1 MQDSILMT
9 IRKLVCGNPYAD
21 HFDTDLLV
29 HINACFSILNQLGVG
44 PENGFV
50 VTDETQSWSSYI
62 ADNYILNMVKTYVTL
77 KVKKIFDPP
86 LTSSVLEAM
95 DKDGVQ
101 LVRRHTGGGA
111 VYHAAGSFPAD
122 SKIGDGVGIYAVH
135 PYQKWRVHDGG
146 RPALL

>member
-29 HINACFSILNQLGVG
+29 HINACFSVLNQLGVG

-95 DKDGVQ
+95 DKEISQ
-101 LVRRHTGGGA
+101 LEWRLNVAVDPIKPASTSKTTARRRSRKTN
-111 VYHAAGSFPAD
+111 
-122 SKIGDGVGIYAVH
+122 
-135 PYQKWRVHDGG
+135 
-146 RPALL
+146 

>member
-1 MQDSILMT
+1 VEEISVKEDIMQDSILMT
-9 IRKLVCGNPYAD
+9 IRKLVCGDPYAD

-62 ADNYILNMVKTYVTL
+62 ADNHILNMVKTYITL
-77 KVKKIFDPP
+77 KVRVIFDPP

-95 DKDGVQ
+95 NKEISQ
-101 LVRRHTGGGA
+101 LEWRLNVA
-111 VYHAAGSFPAD
+111 VDPAT
-122 SKIGDGVGIYAVH
+122 
-135 PYQKWRVHDGG
+135 
-146 RPALL
+146 

>member
-9 IRKLVCGNPYAD
+9 IRKLVCGDPYAD

-44 PENGFV
+44 PESGFV
-50 VTDETQSWSSYI
+50 VTDETQSWSSYV
-62 ADNYILNMVKTYVTL
+62 ADNRTLNMVKTYVTL

-95 DKDGVQ
+95 DKEISQ
-101 LVRRHTGGGA
+101 LEWRLNVAVDPVKPTSTSKTTARRRSRKTN
-111 VYHAAGSFPAD
+111 
-122 SKIGDGVGIYAVH
+122 
-135 PYQKWRVHDGG
+135 
-146 RPALL
+146 

>member
-9 IRKLVCGNPYAD
+9 IRKLVCGDPYAD

-44 PENGFV
+44 PESGFV
-50 VTDETQSWSSYI
+50 VTDETQSWSSYV
-62 ADNYILNMVKTYVTL
+62 ADNRILNMVKTYVTL

-95 DKDGVQ
+95 DKEISQ
-101 LVRRHTGGGA
+101 LEWRLNVAVDPIKPTSTSKTTARRRSHKTN
-111 VYHAAGSFPAD
+111 
-122 SKIGDGVGIYAVH
+122 
-135 PYQKWRVHDGG
+135 
-146 RPALL
+146 

>member
-1 MQDSILMT
+1 MT

-50 VTDETQSWSSYI
+50 VTDETQSWSSYS
-62 ADNYILNMVKTYVTL
+62 DNDRVLNMVKTYVTL

-95 DKDGVQ
+95 DKEISQ
-101 LVRRHTGGGA
+101 LEWRLNVA
-111 VYHAAGSFPAD
+111 VDPAT
-122 SKIGDGVGIYAVH
+122 
-135 PYQKWRVHDGG
+135 
-146 RPALL
+146 

>member
-1 MQDSILMT
+1 MQDIMQDSILMT

-50 VTDETQSWSSYI
+50 VTDETQNWSSYI

-95 DKDGVQ
+95 DKEISQ
-101 LVRRHTGGGA
+101 LEWRLNVAVDPVKSTSTSKTTARRRSHKTN
-111 VYHAAGSFPAD
+111 
-122 SKIGDGVGIYAVH
+122 
-135 PYQKWRVHDGG
+135 
-146 RPALL
+146 

>member
-44 PENGFV
+44 PENGFI

-95 DKDGVQ
+95 DKEISQ
-101 LVRRHTGGGA
+101 LEWRLNVAVDPSKPTSTSKTTARRRSRKTN
-111 VYHAAGSFPAD
+111 
-122 SKIGDGVGIYAVH
+122 
-135 PYQKWRVHDGG
+135 
-146 RPALL
+146 

>member
-44 PENGFV
+44 PESGFV
-50 VTDETQSWSSYI
+50 VTDETQSWSSYV

-77 KVKKIFDPP
+77 KVKKVFDPP

-95 DKDGVQ
+95 DKEISQ
-101 LVRRHTGGGA
+101 LEWRLNVAVDPVKSTSTSKTTARRRSRKTN
-111 VYHAAGSFPAD
+111 
-122 SKIGDGVGIYAVH
+122 
-135 PYQKWRVHDGG
+135 
-146 RPALL
+146 

>member
-95 DKDGVQ
+95 DKEISQ
-101 LVRRHTGGGA
+101 LEWRLNVAVDPVKPTSTSKTTARRRSHKTN
-111 VYHAAGSFPAD
+111 
-122 SKIGDGVGIYAVH
+122 
-135 PYQKWRVHDGG
+135 
-146 RPALL
+146 

>member
-9 IRKLVCGNPYAD
+9 IRKLVCGDPYAD

-44 PENGFV
+44 PESGFV

-77 KVKKIFDPP
+77 KVKKVFDPP

-95 DKDGVQ
+95 DKEISQ
-101 LVRRHTGGGA
+101 LEWRLNVAVDPVKPTSTSKTTARRRSRKTN
-111 VYHAAGSFPAD
+111 
-122 SKIGDGVGIYAVH
+122 
-135 PYQKWRVHDGG
+135 
-146 RPALL
+146 

>member
-9 IRKLVCGNPYAD
+9 IRKLVCGDPYAD

-44 PENGFV
+44 PESGFV
-50 VTDETQSWSSYI
+50 VTDETQSWSSYV
-62 ADNYILNMVKTYVTL
+62 ADNRTLNIVKTYVTL

-95 DKDGVQ
+95 DKEISQ
-101 LVRRHTGGGA
+101 LEWRLNVAVDSVKPTNVSKPTARRRSYKTN
-111 VYHAAGSFPAD
+111 
-122 SKIGDGVGIYAVH
+122 
-135 PYQKWRVHDGG
+135 
-146 RPALL
+146 

>member
-29 HINACFSILNQLGVG
+29 HSNACFSILNQLGVG

-95 DKDGVQ
+95 DKEISQ
-101 LVRRHTGGGA
+101 LEWRLNVAVDPIKPTSTSKTTARRRSHKTN
-111 VYHAAGSFPAD
+111 
-122 SKIGDGVGIYAVH
+122 
-135 PYQKWRVHDGG
+135 
-146 RPALL
+146 

>member
-95 DKDGVQ
+95 DKEISQ
-101 LVRRHTGGGA
+101 LEWRLNVAVDPSKPTSTSKTTARRRSH
-111 VYHAAGSFPAD
+111 
-122 SKIGDGVGIYAVH
+122 K
-135 PYQKWRVHDGG
+135 KN
-146 RPALL
+146 

>member
-9 IRKLVCGNPYAD
+9 IRKLVCGDPYAD

-50 VTDETQSWSSYI
+50 VTDETQSWSSYV
-62 ADNYILNMVKTYVTL
+62 ADNRTLNMVKTYVTL

-95 DKDGVQ
+95 DKEISQ
-101 LVRRHTGGGA
+101 LEWRLNVAVDPVKPTSVSKTTARRRSHKTN
-111 VYHAAGSFPAD
+111 
-122 SKIGDGVGIYAVH
+122 
-135 PYQKWRVHDGG
+135 
-146 RPALL
+146 

>member
-9 IRKLVCGNPYAD
+9 MRKLVCGNPYAD

-62 ADNYILNMVKTYVTL
+62 ADNYRLNMVKTYVTL

-95 DKDGVQ
+95 NKEISELEWRLNV
-101 LVRRHTGGGA
+101 A
-111 VYHAAGSFPAD
+111 VDPTT
-122 SKIGDGVGIYAVH
+122 
-135 PYQKWRVHDGG
+135 
-146 RPALL
+146 

>member
-9 IRKLVCGNPYAD
+9 IRKLVCGDPYAD

-44 PENGFV
+44 PETGFV
-50 VTDETQSWSSYI
+50 VTDDTQSWSSYI
-62 ADNYILNMVKTYVTL
+62 TDTRTLNMVKTYVTL

-95 DKDGVQ
+95 DKEISQ
-101 LVRRHTGGGA
+101 LEWRLNAAVDPVKPTSTSKTTARRRSHKTN
-111 VYHAAGSFPAD
+111 
-122 SKIGDGVGIYAVH
+122 
-135 PYQKWRVHDGG
+135 
-146 RPALL
+146 

>member
-9 IRKLVCGNPYAD
+9 IRKLVCGDPYAD

-50 VTDETQSWSSYI
+50 VTDETQSWSSYS
-62 ADNYILNMVKTYVTL
+62 DNDHILNMVKTYVTL

-95 DKDGVQ
+95 DKEIKELEWRLNV
-101 LVRRHTGGGA
+101 A
-111 VYHAAGSFPAD
+111 VDPA
-122 SKIGDGVGIYAVH
+122 K
-135 PYQKWRVHDGG
+135 
-146 RPALL
+146 

>member
-29 HINACFSILNQLGVG
+29 HINVCFSILNQLGVG

-95 DKDGVQ
+95 DKEISQ
-101 LVRRHTGGGA
+101 LEWRLNVAVDPVKPTSASKTTARRRSRKTN
-111 VYHAAGSFPAD
+111 
-122 SKIGDGVGIYAVH
+122 
-135 PYQKWRVHDGG
+135 
-146 RPALL
+146 

>member
-9 IRKLVCGNPYAD
+9 IRKLVCGDPYAD

-44 PENGFV
+44 PESGFV
-50 VTDETQSWSSYI
+50 VTDETQSWSSYV
-62 ADNYILNMVKTYVTL
+62 ADNRILNMVKTYVTL

-95 DKDGVQ
+95 DKEISQ
-101 LVRRHTGGGA
+101 LEWRLNVAVDPVKPTSASKTTARRRSRKTN
-111 VYHAAGSFPAD
+111 
-122 SKIGDGVGIYAVH
+122 
-135 PYQKWRVHDGG
+135 
-146 RPALL
+146 

>member
-50 VTDETQSWSSYI
+50 VTDETQNWGDYT
-62 ADNYILNMVKTYVTL
+62 ADSKVLNMVKTYVTL

-95 DKDGVQ
+95 DKEISQ
-101 LVRRHTGGGA
+101 LEWRLNVAVDPSKPTSTSKTTARRRSHKTN
-111 VYHAAGSFPAD
+111 
-122 SKIGDGVGIYAVH
+122 
-135 PYQKWRVHDGG
+135 
-146 RPALL
+146 

>member
-9 IRKLVCGNPYAD
+9 IRKLVCGDPYAD

-62 ADNYILNMVKTYVTL
+62 ADNYILNMVKTYITL

-95 DKDGVQ
+95 DKEISQ
-101 LVRRHTGGGA
+101 LEWRLNVAVDPSKPTSTSKTTARRRSRKTN
-111 VYHAAGSFPAD
+111 
-122 SKIGDGVGIYAVH
+122 
-135 PYQKWRVHDGG
+135 
-146 RPALL
+146 

>member
-9 IRKLVCGNPYAD
+9 IRKLVCGDPYAD

-95 DKDGVQ
+95 DKEISQ
-101 LVRRHTGGGA
+101 LEWRLNVAVDPVKSTSTSKTTSRRRSNKTH
-111 VYHAAGSFPAD
+111 
-122 SKIGDGVGIYAVH
+122 
-135 PYQKWRVHDGG
+135 
-146 RPALL
+146 

>member
-9 IRKLVCGNPYAD
+9 IRKLVCGDPYAD

-50 VTDETQSWSSYI
+50 VTDETQSWSSYV
-62 ADNYILNMVKTYVTL
+62 ADNRILNMVKTYVTL

-95 DKDGVQ
+95 DKEISQ
-101 LVRRHTGGGA
+101 LEWRLNVAVDPIKPTSASKTTARRRSRKTN
-111 VYHAAGSFPAD
+111 
-122 SKIGDGVGIYAVH
+122 
-135 PYQKWRVHDGG
+135 
-146 RPALL
+146 

>member
-9 IRKLVCGNPYAD
+9 IRKLVCGDPYAD

-62 ADNYILNMVKTYVTL
+62 ADNHILNMVKTYVTL
-77 KVKKIFDPP
+77 KVRVIFDPP

-95 DKDGVQ
+95 NKEISQ
-101 LVRRHTGGGA
+101 LEWRLNVAVDPVKPTSISKTTARRRSHKTN
-111 VYHAAGSFPAD
+111 
-122 SKIGDGVGIYAVH
+122 
-135 PYQKWRVHDGG
+135 
-146 RPALL
+146 

>member
-1 MQDSILMT
+1 MQDSILIT

-95 DKDGVQ
+95 DKEISQ
-101 LVRRHTGGGA
+101 LEWRLNVAVDPIKPTSTSKTTARRRSHKT
-111 VYHAAGSFPAD
+111 
-122 SKIGDGVGIYAVH
+122 K
-135 PYQKWRVHDGG
+135 
-146 RPALL
+146 

>member
-9 IRKLVCGNPYAD
+9 IRKLVCGDPYAD

-44 PENGFV
+44 PEDGFV
-50 VTDETQSWSSYI
+50 VTDDTQSWSSYI
-62 ADNYILNMVKTYVTL
+62 ADNRILNMVKTYVTL

-95 DKDGVQ
+95 DKEISQ
-101 LVRRHTGGGA
+101 LEWRLNVAVDPVKPTSTSKTTARRRSRKTN
-111 VYHAAGSFPAD
+111 
-122 SKIGDGVGIYAVH
+122 
-135 PYQKWRVHDGG
+135 
-146 RPALL
+146 

>member
-1 MQDSILMT
+1 MQDIMQDIMQDSILMT

-95 DKDGVQ
+95 DKEISQ
-101 LVRRHTGGGA
+101 LEWRLNVAVDPVKPTSTSKTTARRRSHKTN
-111 VYHAAGSFPAD
+111 
-122 SKIGDGVGIYAVH
+122 
-135 PYQKWRVHDGG
+135 
-146 RPALL
+146 

>member
-29 HINACFSILNQLGVG
+29 HINACFSVLNQLGVG
-44 PENGFV
+44 PEKGFV
-50 VTDETQSWSSYI
+50 VTDETQNWGDYT
-62 ADNYILNMVKTYVTL
+62 ADSTVLNLVKTYVTL

-95 DKDGVQ
+95 DKEISQ
-101 LVRRHTGGGA
+101 LEWRLNVAVDPIKTTARRRSHKTN
-111 VYHAAGSFPAD
+111 
-122 SKIGDGVGIYAVH
+122 
-135 PYQKWRVHDGG
+135 
-146 RPALL
+146 

>member
-9 IRKLVCGNPYAD
+9 MRKLVCGNPYAD

-62 ADNYILNMVKTYVTL
+62 ADNYRLNMVKTYITL

-95 DKDGVQ
+95 DKEIKELEWRLNV
-101 LVRRHTGGGA
+101 A
-111 VYHAAGSFPAD
+111 VDPAT
-122 SKIGDGVGIYAVH
+122 
-135 PYQKWRVHDGG
+135 
-146 RPALL
+146 

>member
-29 HINACFSILNQLGVG
+29 HINACFSVLNQLGVG

-95 DKDGVQ
+95 DKEISQ
-101 LVRRHTGGGA
+101 LEWRLNVAVDPIKPTSTSKTTARRRSHKTN
-111 VYHAAGSFPAD
+111 
-122 SKIGDGVGIYAVH
+122 
-135 PYQKWRVHDGG
+135 
-146 RPALL
+146 

>member
-9 IRKLVCGNPYAD
+9 IRKLVCGNPYTD

-95 DKDGVQ
+95 DKEISQ
-101 LVRRHTGGGA
+101 LEWRLNVAVDPIKPTSTSKTTARRRSHKTN
-111 VYHAAGSFPAD
+111 
-122 SKIGDGVGIYAVH
+122 
-135 PYQKWRVHDGG
+135 
-146 RPALL
+146 

>member
-9 IRKLVCGNPYAD
+9 IRKLVCGDPYAD

-50 VTDETQSWSSYI
+50 VTDDTQSWSSYI
-62 ADNYILNMVKTYVTL
+62 ADNYILNMVKTYVML
-77 KVKKIFDPP
+77 KVRVIFDPP

-95 DKDGVQ
+95 NKEISQ
-101 LVRRHTGGGA
+101 LEWRLNVAVDPVKPTSTSKTTARRRSH
-111 VYHAAGSFPAD
+111 
-122 SKIGDGVGIYAVH
+122 K
-135 PYQKWRVHDGG
+135 KN
-146 RPALL
+146 

>member
-9 IRKLVCGNPYAD
+9 MRKLVCGNPYAD

-95 DKDGVQ
+95 DKEISQ
-101 LVRRHTGGGA
+101 LEWRLNVAVDPIKPTSTSKTTARRRSRKTN
-111 VYHAAGSFPAD
+111 
-122 SKIGDGVGIYAVH
+122 
-135 PYQKWRVHDGG
+135 
-146 RPALL
+146 

>member
-9 IRKLVCGNPYAD
+9 IRKLVCGDPYAD

-62 ADNYILNMVKTYVTL
+62 ADNYILNMVKTYITL

-95 DKDGVQ
+95 DKEISQ
-101 LVRRHTGGGA
+101 LEWRLNVAVDPVKPTSISKTTARRHSRKTN
-111 VYHAAGSFPAD
+111 
-122 SKIGDGVGIYAVH
+122 
-135 PYQKWRVHDGG
+135 
-146 RPALL
+146 

>member
-9 IRKLVCGNPYAD
+9 IRKLVCGDPYAD

-50 VTDETQSWSSYI
+50 VTDDTQSWSSYI

-95 DKDGVQ
+95 DKESSQ
-101 LVRRHTGGGA
+101 LEWRLNVAVDPVKPTSTSKTTARRRSH
-111 VYHAAGSFPAD
+111 
-122 SKIGDGVGIYAVH
+122 K
-135 PYQKWRVHDGG
+135 KN
-146 RPALL
+146 